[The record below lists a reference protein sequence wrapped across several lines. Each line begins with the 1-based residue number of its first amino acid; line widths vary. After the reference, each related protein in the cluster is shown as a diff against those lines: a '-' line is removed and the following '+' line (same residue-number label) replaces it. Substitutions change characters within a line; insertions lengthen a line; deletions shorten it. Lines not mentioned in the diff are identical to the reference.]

1 MTTTRETIQNNSFL
15 TEDSQSFIIGTAI
28 WTTIYTFYIL
38 LI

>member
-1 MTTTRETIQNNSFL
+1 MGKTRETIQNNTFL

-28 WTTIYTFYIL
+28 WTTVYIFYIF